1 LFQTI
6 CSHFNWTGQI
16 RILDDGY
23 DKLAVLMSFL
33 IAHCYAF
40 TVSKRFHIYGVFMT
54 IHYSDQWIVWNPIP
68 AVEREW
74 VLGVHCP
81 GSTGACR
88 IVLVGE
94 GCSFLRARKMQH
106 EGIFFMSSL
115 LPLPCIYPEVIVVCA
130 SAVGVYQVLYCSIC
144 LG

>member
-1 LFQTI
+1 MNRVKSDPGRQSKENGFWVSTVQDQREL
-6 CSHFNWTGQI
+6 
-16 RILDDGY
+16 
-23 DKLAVLMSFL
+23 V
-33 IAHCYAF
+33 AF
-40 TVSKRFHIYGVFMT
+40 
-54 IHYSDQWIVWNPIP
+54 
-68 AVEREW
+68 
-74 VLGVHCP
+74 
-81 GSTGACR
+81 R

-94 GCSFLRARKMQH
+94 GCSFLQARKMQH